1 MNPGQFISDIIK
13 EISIP
18 GLFDI
23 AFMSLLIYAL
33 LVLFNR
39 TKARFVLT
47 GVIIISMVYLLAR
60 QFNLVLTTSVL
71 QTFFAVIFIA
81 LIIIFQEEIRQ
92 FLEQIALWSLNP
104 QLALEKSSVSSREE
118 IEVLVNTITD
128 LAKDKIGALIV
139 LPGKSTIE
147 RAVEGGKHLNG
158 KLSEP
163 LLKSLLDPHSIGH
176 DGAIIIE
183 NGNVVKFSCH
193 LPLSKNFAMLLNRG
207 TRHAAALGMSE
218 LSDALCLVVSE
229 EKGTISVA
237 RNGELREIGSEQ
249 LNLILE
255 KFYSEVNPIRKR
267 GNWFTFFTKNYK
279 EKAIAIFMAISL
291 WFVFVHESK
300 LVYRTYNVPVKYTT
314 LPSELRVEDIKP
326 ETVKVTF
333 LGPRRAF
340 YFFNEKEVELFL
352 KIPEARKGIKTVNIS
367 ESSLKFPKDISLENI
382 EPRRVLV
389 RIDNVAPK
397 EDKK

>member
-23 AFMSLLIYAL
+23 AFMSLLIYAV

-47 GVIIISMVYLLAR
+47 GVIIISIVYLLAR
-60 QFNLVLTTSVL
+60 QFNLVLTASVL

-92 FLEQIALWSLNP
+92 FLEQIAFWSLNP
-104 QLALEKSSVSSREE
+104 QLALERSGVASRVE

-128 LAKDKIGALIV
+128 LAKEKIGALIV

-147 RAVEGGKHLNG
+147 RSVEGGKHLNG

-193 LPLSKNFAMLLNRG
+193 LPLSKNFAMLMNRG

-218 LSDALCLVVSE
+218 MSDALCLVVSE

-255 KFYSEVNPIRKR
+255 KFYSEINPIKKRK
-267 GNWFTFFTKNYK
+267 NWFTFFTKNYK
-279 EKAIAIFMAISL
+279 EKAIAVLMAIAL

-300 LVYRTYNVPVKYTT
+300 LVYMTYNVPVKYTT

-367 ESSLKFPKDISLENI
+367 ESSLRFPKDISLENI

-389 RIDNVAPK
+389 RIDEVAPV
-397 EDKK
+397 EGKK

>member
-1 MNPGQFISDIIK
+1 MNPIQFVTDIIK
-13 EISIP
+13 EIGVP

-33 LVLFNR
+33 LVLFNK

-47 GVIIISMVYLLAR
+47 GVIIISIVYLLAR

-104 QLALEKSSVSSREE
+104 QLALERSRVSSREE

-128 LAKDKIGALIV
+128 LAKDRIGALIV
-139 LPGKSTIE
+139 LPGKTTIE
-147 RAVEGGKHLNG
+147 RSVEGGKTLNG

-176 DGAIIIE
+176 DGAIIID

-207 TRHAAALGMSE
+207 TRHAAALGLSE

-237 RNGELREIGSEQ
+237 RNGELREIGNEQ

-255 KFYSEVNPIRKR
+255 KFYSEVKPIKKR
-267 GNWFTFFTKNYK
+267 RHWFAFFTKNYR
-279 EKAIAIFMAISL
+279 EKAIAVFMAVAL

-314 LPSELRVEDIKP
+314 LPSDLKVDDIKP

-389 RIDNVAPK
+389 RIDNVTPK
-397 EDKK
+397 EEKK

>member
-1 MNPGQFISDIIK
+1 MNPVQIIK
-13 EISIP
+13 EILNEIGVP

-23 AFMSLLIYAL
+23 AFMSLLIYTV
-33 LVLFNR
+33 LVLFNK

-47 GVIIISMVYLLAR
+47 GIIIISVAYLLAR

-71 QTFFAVIFIA
+71 QTFFAVILIA

-104 QLALEKSSVSSREE
+104 QLAIERSRGSSREE
-118 IEVLVNTITD
+118 IEILVNTISD
-128 LAKDKIGALIV
+128 MAKEKIGVLIV
-139 LPGKSTIE
+139 LPGKTSIE
-147 RAVEGGKHLNG
+147 AYIEGGKSLNG

-183 NGNVVKFSCH
+183 NGDVTKFSCH
-193 LPLSKNFAMLLNRG
+193 LPLSKNFSQLVNKG
-207 TRHAAALGMSE
+207 TRHAAALGLSE
-218 LSDALCLVVSE
+218 QNDALCLVVSE

-237 RNGELREIGSEQ
+237 RNGELRQVGTEQ

-255 KFYSEVNPIRKR
+255 KFYSEISPIKKR
-267 GNWFTFFTKNYK
+267 RPWFSFFTKNYR
-279 EKAIAIFMAISL
+279 EKAIAIFMAIAL

-300 LVYRTYNVPVKYTT
+300 LVYRTYNIPVKYTT
-314 LPSELRVEDIKP
+314 LPSNLKVDDIKP
-326 ETVKVTF
+326 EKVKVTF

-340 YFFNEKEVELFL
+340 YFFNENEVELFL
-352 KIPEARKGIKTVNIS
+352 KIPEAKKGIKTLNIS

-389 RIDNVAPK
+389 RIDNTGAEK
-397 EDKK
+397 DQ

>member
-1 MNPGQFISDIIK
+1 MNPIQFATDIIR
-13 EISIP
+13 EIGIP

-47 GVIIISMVYLLAR
+47 GVIIISLVYLLAR

-104 QLALEKSSVSSREE
+104 QLALEKSRGSSREE
-118 IEVLVNTITD
+118 IDVLVNTITD
-128 LAKDKIGALIV
+128 LAKERIGALII
-139 LPGKSTIE
+139 LPGKNTIE
-147 RAVEGGKHLNG
+147 SSIEGGKTLNG
-158 KLSEP
+158 RLSEP

-176 DGAIIIE
+176 DGAIIID

-193 LPLSKNFAMLLNRG
+193 LPLSKNFAMLMNRG
-207 TRHAAALGMSE
+207 TRHAAALGLSE
-218 LSDALCLVVSE
+218 QCDALCLVVSE

-249 LNLILE
+249 LSLVLE
-255 KFYSEVNPIRKR
+255 KFYSEVNPIKKR
-267 GNWFTFFTKNYK
+267 RHWFTFFTKNYR
-279 EKAIAIFMAISL
+279 EKAIAIFMAVAL

-314 LPSELRVEDIKP
+314 LPSELKVEDIKP

-389 RIDNVAPK
+389 RIDNIEP
-397 EDKK
+397 EEEKK

>member
-1 MNPGQFISDIIK
+1 
-13 EISIP
+13 
-18 GLFDI
+18 
-23 AFMSLLIYAL
+23 MSLLIYAL
-33 LVLFNR
+33 LVLFNK

-47 GVIIISMVYLLAR
+47 GVIIISIIYLLAR

-104 QLALEKSSVSSREE
+104 QLAIERSRGSSREE

-128 LAKDKIGALIV
+128 LAKDRIGALIV
-139 LPGKSTIE
+139 LPGKTTIE
-147 RAVEGGKHLNG
+147 RAIEGGKTLNG

-176 DGAIIIE
+176 DGAIVID

-207 TRHAAALGMSE
+207 TRHAAALGLSE

-229 EKGTISVA
+229 EKGTISAA
-237 RNGELREIGSEQ
+237 RNGELREVGSEQ

-255 KFYSEVNPIRKR
+255 KFYSEVNPIKKR
-267 GNWFTFFTKNYK
+267 RHWFTFFTKNYR
-279 EKAIAIFMAISL
+279 EKAIAIFMAVAL

-314 LPSELRVEDIKP
+314 LPSDLRVDDIKP

-352 KIPEARKGIKTVNIS
+352 KIPEAKKGIKTVNIS

-397 EDKK
+397 EEK

>member
-1 MNPGQFISDIIK
+1 MNPIPFITNIVK

-23 AFMSLLIYAL
+23 AFISLMIYAIL
-33 LVLFNR
+33 ALFKK

-47 GVIIISMVYLLAR
+47 GIIIFSVVYLLAK
-60 QFNLVLTTSVL
+60 QFNLVLTASVL

-104 QLALEKSSVSSREE
+104 QLRSDKSHNSTRDD
-118 IEVLVNTITD
+118 IYILVNTIND
-128 LAKDKIGALIV
+128 LAREKIGVLIV
-139 LPGKSTIE
+139 LPGKNSIE
-147 RAVEGGKHLNG
+147 SSIEGGKTLNG

-176 DGAIIIE
+176 DGAIVIE
-183 NGNVVKFSCH
+183 NGTVVKFSCH
-193 LPLSKNFAMLLNRG
+193 LPLSKNFAILLNKG
-207 TRHAAALGMSE
+207 TRHAAALGLSE
-218 LSDALCLVVSE
+218 EKDSLSLVVSE
-229 EKGTISVA
+229 ERGTISVA
-237 RNGELREIGSEQ
+237 RNGVLREVSIEQ
-249 LNLILE
+249 LKLILE
-255 KFYSEVNPIRKR
+255 GFYNEFSPIKTRR
-267 GNWFTFFTKNYK
+267 PWYTYFTRNYK
-279 EKAIAIFMAISL
+279 EKAIALFMAVAL

-300 LVYRTYNVPVKYTT
+300 LVYRTYSVPVRHTT
-314 LPSELRVEDIKP
+314 LPSDLKVEDIRP
-326 ETVKVTF
+326 DRVKVTF

-340 YFFNEKEVELFL
+340 YFFNENEVELFL
-352 KIPEARKGIKTVNIS
+352 KMPDAKKGVKTVNIN

-389 RIDNVAPK
+389 QIEGPDAKNK
-397 EDKK
+397 QK

>member
-1 MNPGQFISDIIK
+1 
-13 EISIP
+13 
-18 GLFDI
+18 
-23 AFMSLLIYAL
+23 MSLLIYAV

-47 GVIIISMVYLLAR
+47 GVIIISIVYLLAR
-60 QFNLVLTTSVL
+60 QFNLVLTASVL

-92 FLEQIALWSLNP
+92 FLEQIAFWSLNP
-104 QLALEKSSVSSREE
+104 QLALERSGVASRVE

-128 LAKDKIGALIV
+128 LAKEKIGALIV

-147 RAVEGGKHLNG
+147 RSVEGGKHLNG

-193 LPLSKNFAMLLNRG
+193 LPLSKNFAMLMNRG

-218 LSDALCLVVSE
+218 MSDALCLVVSE

-255 KFYSEVNPIRKR
+255 KFYSEINPIKKRK
-267 GNWFTFFTKNYK
+267 NWFTFFTKNYR
-279 EKAIAIFMAISL
+279 EKAIAVLMAIAL

-300 LVYRTYNVPVKYTT
+300 LVYMTYNVPVKYTT

-367 ESSLKFPKDISLENI
+367 ESSLRFPKDISLENI

-389 RIDNVAPK
+389 RIDEVAPV
-397 EDKK
+397 EGKK